1 MINKKIQD
9 ALNTQITLEQY
20 SAQLY
25 LAMSAHCEGRSFRG
39 FAHWLRVQAQE
50 ETKHAMKL
58 VSFLLDRGGK
68 LELGDVSAPPSDFGT
83 VTHVFEK
90 ILEHEKS
97 ITGRWRRSLDLAR
110 RRRARSRAKWRPP
123 CGPGGRPGRGVGSSR
138 RSSTAW
144 RAPSSTR
151 TLRGP
156 QVGDSGDPDR
166 RVRGEAPPH
175 RSARPNRCHPAR
187 DIDPDCSQSV
197 GVRMNTAL
205 AYVHAQADPQC
216 GREGRCT
223 GQPLRGSPRHLCLA
237 DVR

>member
-97 ITGRWRRSLDLAR
+97 ITGKIGALFEL
-110 RRRARSRAKWRPP
+110 SRAEKDYASEITLQWYVTEQVEEEANVGRILDQLKAV
-123 CGPGGRPGRGVGSSR
+123 GEQGGGIWYLDSKMGK
-138 RSSTAW
+138 
-144 RAPSSTR
+144 RA
-151 TLRGP
+151 
-156 QVGDSGDPDR
+156 
-166 RVRGEAPPH
+166 A
-175 RSARPNRCHPAR
+175 SA
-187 DIDPDCSQSV
+187 
-197 GVRMNTAL
+197 
-205 AYVHAQADPQC
+205 
-216 GREGRCT
+216 
-223 GQPLRGSPRHLCLA
+223 
-237 DVR
+237 